1 MMTFEEKLA
10 EYADLA
16 VRVGINVQPGQN
28 VLINTTTDTL
38 EFSRL
43 IVKKAYEAGA
53 KSVHVNFTDGP
64 IHRAFFDLA
73 PESAMKE
80 FPAWMVTQRNELIDQ
95 QGSLLWIDAE
105 DPDLLAGVPA
115 KRISDYQKTSGRA
128 LEKYRAAV
136 MSDKI
141 AWSIIAI
148 PSEIWAKKV
157 FPDLPQEEQV
167 KALWEVIFKTVR
179 IGDGTAVAKWKTHIR
194 DLELRATMLN
204 DRRYKKIHYSAP
216 GTELSVELPDK
227 HLWLSG
233 ASRTPNQTAFIAN
246 MPTEEVYT
254 APLKYGVNGHVKNTK
269 PFIYKGNLIDDF
281 TLTFKDGKIIKAHAE
296 VGNDLLQGLIKND
309 EGSSYLGEVALVPHE
324 SPISASGI
332 LFYNT
337 LFDENASNHL
347 AIGEAY
353 PTCYEGARDLEEA
366 QLQALGLNTSMTH
379 EDFMIGSAEM
389 DIDGELSDGTR
400 EPIFRKGNWAN

>member
-1 MMTFEEKLA
+1 VTFQEKLA

-16 VRVGINVQPGQN
+16 VRVGLNVQKGQY

-43 IVKKAYEAGA
+43 VVQKAYEAGA
-53 KSVHVNFTDGP
+53 KRVQVNFTDGP

-73 PESAMKE
+73 PETEMTE
-80 FPAWMVTQRNELIDQ
+80 FPEWMVTQRNELIEQ
-95 QGSLLWIDAE
+95 KGSFLWIDAD

-148 PSEIWAKKV
+148 PSEKWAKKV
-157 FPDLPQEEQV
+157 FPNLPKGEQV
-167 KALWEVIFKTVR
+167 AALWEVIFKTVR
-179 IGDGTAVAKWKTHIR
+179 IGDGTAVTQWKTHIKN
-194 DLELRATMLN
+194 LENRANMLN
-204 DRRYKKIHYSAP
+204 TRHYKKIHYNSP
-216 GTELSVELPDK
+216 GTELTIELPEK
-227 HLWLSG
+227 HLWLTG

-254 APLKYGVNGHVKNTK
+254 APLKLGVNGHVRNTK
-269 PFIYKGNLIDDF
+269 PFIYKGSVIDQF
-281 TLTFKDGKIIKAHAE
+281 SLTFKDGKIIKANAE
-296 VGNDLLQGLIKND
+296 IGNDLLQELILHD
-309 EGSSYLGEVALVPHE
+309 EGSSYLGELALVPHE

-353 PTCYEGARDLEEA
+353 PTCYEGASNLGKA
-366 QLQALGLNTSMTH
+366 QLQALGLNTSITH

-389 DIDGELSDGTR
+389 DIDGELADGTR
-400 EPIFRKGNWAN
+400 EPIFRKGNWAT

>member
-157 FPDLPQEEQV
+157 FPDLPKEEQV

-254 APLKYGVNGHVKNTK
+254 APLKYGVNGYVKNTK
-269 PFIYKGNLIDDF
+269 PFVYKGNLIDDF

-309 EGSSYLGEVALVPHE
+309 EGSSYLGEIALVPHE

-366 QLQALGLNTSMTH
+366 QLQALGLNTSITH

-400 EPIFRKGNWAN
+400 EPIFRKGNWAK